1 MLPKGES
8 LFRELVELAPDA
20 MVIADQEGKIV
31 LVNMQT
37 EKMFGYR
44 RQELLGQP
52 VEVLVPERF
61 RGPHVAHR
69 QNYSAEPRVRPMRA
83 GLELYGRRK
92 DGSEFPV
99 EISLSPLHRMGGSLV
114 SSSIR
119 DITDRKEIEQT
130 LHDLAGRI
138 INMQEEERR
147 HLGREIHDHLGQR
160 LILLALRL
168 NELRAF
174 PSIEPANREKRLD
187 ELSQLID
194 EINEDVRLLSHRL
207 YPTVLRHLGIVPA
220 VESLVAEF
228 STVRDIRI
236 EFAADSIPAHLPS
249 EVALC
254 LFRIAEESLNN
265 VAKHS
270 GARSARLKLSAS
282 ADAIHLIIEDDGTGF
297 DPNAVEQKTGLGLVS
312 MRERLRLVQGRFHI
326 HSSPSQGT
334 RIEAWIPAASLVTRD
349 KGPVGHWGDSP
360 A

>member
-1 MLPKGES
+1 MLPEGEA

-20 MVIADQEGKIV
+20 MVVADQEGTIV

-61 RGPHVAHR
+61 RGQHVAHR
-69 QNYSAEPRVRPMRA
+69 HNYSAAPRVRPMCA

-99 EISLSPLHRMGGSLV
+99 EISLSPLHRMSGGLV
-114 SSSIR
+114 LSAIR
-119 DITDRKEIEQT
+119 DITARKEIEQT

-147 HLGREIHDHLGQR
+147 HIGREIHDHLGQR
-160 LILLALRL
+160 LILLGLRL
-168 NELRAF
+168 NELRAI
-174 PSIEPANREKRLD
+174 PSIEPPNRDKRLE
-187 ELSQLID
+187 ELSQLFD
-194 EINEDVRLLSHRL
+194 EINEDVRLLSHSL
-207 YPTVLRHLGIVPA
+207 HPSVLDHLGLLPA

-228 STVRDIRI
+228 STLRDIRA
-236 EFAADSIPAHLPS
+236 EFVADLIPARLPS

-254 LFRIAEESLNN
+254 LYRIIEEGLSN
-265 VAKHS
+265 VVKHS
-270 GARSARLKLSAS
+270 GARSARVKLSAS
-282 ADAIHLIIEDDGTGF
+282 AEAIHLTIEDDGTGF
-297 DPNAVEQKTGLGLVS
+297 DPNAVEQKAGLGMIS

-334 RIEAWIPAASLVTRD
+334 RIEAWIPAKS
-349 KGPVGHWGDSP
+349 
-360 A
+360 